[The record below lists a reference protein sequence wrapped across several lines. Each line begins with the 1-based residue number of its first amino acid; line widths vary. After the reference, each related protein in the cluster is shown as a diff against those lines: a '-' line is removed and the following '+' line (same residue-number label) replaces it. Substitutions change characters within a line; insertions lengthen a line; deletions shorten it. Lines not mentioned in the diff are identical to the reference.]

1 MEEPLTLFQRIIRRE
16 IPAIVEYE
24 DALTIVIRDRNPQ
37 APVHCLI
44 IPKKP
49 IPRVSGMT
57 EEDSEALSHLFL
69 VAKILAEKLNVQDF
83 RLVVNNGPSAGE
95 TIPHLH
101 LHFLSGRSF
110 QWPPG

>member
-1 MEEPLTLFQRIIRRE
+1 MEEQLTLFQKIIQGK
-16 IPAIVEYE
+16 IPAVIEYE
-24 DALTIVIRDRNPQ
+24 DTLAIAIRDRNPQ
-37 APVHCLI
+37 APIHCLI

-49 IPRVSGMT
+49 IPRVSGVT
-57 EEDSEALSHLFL
+57 EGDSEALSHLFL
-69 VAKILAEKLNVQDF
+69 VAKILAERLHVLDF
-83 RLVVNNGPSAGE
+83 RLVINNGPSAGE